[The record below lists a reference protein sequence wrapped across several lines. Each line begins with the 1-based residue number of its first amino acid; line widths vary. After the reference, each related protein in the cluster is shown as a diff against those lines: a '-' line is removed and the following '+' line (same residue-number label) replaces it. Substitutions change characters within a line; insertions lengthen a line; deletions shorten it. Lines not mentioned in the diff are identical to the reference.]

1 MAAYPS
7 SDWLFTT
14 EAGGPS
20 ATGGASGSG
29 QKPVPVTW
37 YAFAQALLRFGAHRR
52 GRVGQAGAHRPRAL
66 LRVDHAADVRP
77 PVAGDDDRTRLVID
91 TVLAGLVHGL
101 RTAHP
106 SADHS
111 RRSRPETMPQPS
123 WSPSSPAPLNTV
135 GKWWQRPP
143 TCGNTVD
150 CGWSA
155 VDSAERPADSR
166 RTKQERPRPV
176 L

>member
-123 WSPSSPAPLNTV
+123 WSPRRSRRSRRSCRAAGRRPSGPRNPWCPRHQRASSP
-135 GKWWQRPP
+135 R
-143 TCGNTVD
+143 
-150 CGWSA
+150 
-155 VDSAERPADSR
+155 
-166 RTKQERPRPV
+166 
-176 L
+176 